1 MGVAVSVANWRIRV
15 FSYGYRIVEEFPQLL
30 YAPNHT
36 NTGVS
41 IISRARIKG
50 CVKREATYFS
60 AEN

>member
-15 FSYGYRIVEEFPQLL
+15 FSYGYRIVEESPQLL

-41 IISRARIKG
+41 IISRH
-50 CVKREATYFS
+50 
-60 AEN
+60 